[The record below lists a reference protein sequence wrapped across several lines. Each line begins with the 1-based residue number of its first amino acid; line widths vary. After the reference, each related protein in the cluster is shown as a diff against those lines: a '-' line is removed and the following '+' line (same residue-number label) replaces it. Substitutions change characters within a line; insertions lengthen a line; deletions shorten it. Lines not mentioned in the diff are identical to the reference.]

1 MTSLFGC
8 DIIKFGCEGINRSQ
22 PNFILQK
29 RKKMTDRLVLKKVFQ
44 CSDNGVDFIV
54 NLDEDMFDEALRRS
68 RENEDK
74 AVTAVSVLESL
85 VINIKFMIIEKL
97 EEMILAY
104 GKDEDESD
112 RAITVYGMCPYD
124 DIRCEILP
132 DGTPLI
138 YLDNREEYERKFKD
152 TIISDLEVMTKIRFN
167 ER

>member
-1 MTSLFGC
+1 
-8 DIIKFGCEGINRSQ
+8 
-22 PNFILQK
+22 
-29 RKKMTDRLVLKKVFQ
+29 MTDRAVLKKVFQ

-54 NLDEDMFDEALRRS
+54 NLKEDIFDEALRRS
-68 RENEDK
+68 REERNKNLSTISE
-74 AVTAVSVLESL
+74 LEGL
-85 VINIKFMIIEKL
+85 VIQIKFMIIEKL
-97 EEMILAY
+97 EELILAY

-112 RAITVYGMCPYD
+112 HAITVYGMCPYD

-138 YLDNREEYERKFKD
+138 YLDNRDEYERKFKD

>member
-1 MTSLFGC
+1 
-8 DIIKFGCEGINRSQ
+8 
-22 PNFILQK
+22 
-29 RKKMTDRLVLKKVFQ
+29 MTDRAVLKKVFQ

-54 NLDEDMFDEALRRS
+54 NLKEDIFDEALRRS
-68 RENEDK
+68 REEKNK
-74 AVTAVSVLESL
+74 NLSTVSELEGL
-85 VINIKFMIIEKL
+85 VIQIKFMIIEKL
-97 EEMILAY
+97 EELILAY

-112 RAITVYGMCPYD
+112 HAITVYGMCPYD

-138 YLDNREEYERKFKD
+138 YLDKRDEYERKFKD

>member
-1 MTSLFGC
+1 
-8 DIIKFGCEGINRSQ
+8 
-22 PNFILQK
+22 
-29 RKKMTDRLVLKKVFQ
+29 MTDRAVLKKVFQ

-54 NLDEDMFDEALRRS
+54 NLKEDIFDEALRRS
-68 RENEDK
+68 REEKNK
-74 AVTAVSVLESL
+74 NLSTVSELEGL
-85 VINIKFMIIEKL
+85 VIQIKFMIIEKL
-97 EEMILAY
+97 EELILAY

-112 RAITVYGMCPYD
+112 HAITVYGMCPYD

-138 YLDNREEYERKFKD
+138 YLDKRDEYERKFKN

>member
-1 MTSLFGC
+1 
-8 DIIKFGCEGINRSQ
+8 
-22 PNFILQK
+22 
-29 RKKMTDRLVLKKVFQ
+29 MTDRAVLKKVFQ

-54 NLDEDMFDEALRRS
+54 NLKEDIFDEALRRS
-68 RENEDK
+68 REESNK
-74 AVTAVSVLESL
+74 NLSTVSELEGL
-85 VINIKFMIIEKL
+85 VIQIKFMIIEKL
-97 EEMILAY
+97 EELILAY

-112 RAITVYGMCPYD
+112 HAITVYGMCPYD

-138 YLDNREEYERKFKD
+138 YLDNRDEYERKFKD

>member
-1 MTSLFGC
+1 
-8 DIIKFGCEGINRSQ
+8 
-22 PNFILQK
+22 
-29 RKKMTDRLVLKKVFQ
+29 MTDRAVLKKVFQ

-54 NLDEDMFDEALRRS
+54 NLKEDIFDEALRRS
-68 RENEDK
+68 REEKNK
-74 AVTAVSVLESL
+74 NLSTVSELEGL
-85 VINIKFMIIEKL
+85 VIQIKFMIIEKL
-97 EEMILAY
+97 EELILAY

-112 RAITVYGMCPYD
+112 YAITVYGMCPYD

-138 YLDNREEYERKFKD
+138 YLDKRDEYERKFKN

>member
-1 MTSLFGC
+1 
-8 DIIKFGCEGINRSQ
+8 
-22 PNFILQK
+22 
-29 RKKMTDRLVLKKVFQ
+29 MTDRTVLKKVFQ

-54 NLDEDMFDEALRRS
+54 NLKEDIFDEALRRS
-68 RENEDK
+68 REERSKNLS
-74 AVTAVSVLESL
+74 TVSELEGL
-85 VINIKFMIIEKL
+85 VIQIKFMIIEKL
-97 EEMILAY
+97 EELILAY

-112 RAITVYGMCPYD
+112 HAITVYGMCPYD

-138 YLDNREEYERKFKD
+138 YLDKRDEYERKFKD

>member
-1 MTSLFGC
+1 
-8 DIIKFGCEGINRSQ
+8 
-22 PNFILQK
+22 
-29 RKKMTDRLVLKKVFQ
+29 MTDRAVLKKVFQ

-54 NLDEDMFDEALRRS
+54 NLKEDVFDEALRRS
-68 RENEDK
+68 REEKNK
-74 AVTAVSVLESL
+74 NLSTVSELEGL
-85 VINIKFMIIEKL
+85 VIQIKFMIIEKL
-97 EEMILAY
+97 EELILAY

-112 RAITVYGMCPYD
+112 HAITVYGMCPYD

-138 YLDNREEYERKFKD
+138 YLDKRDEYERKFKD

>member
-1 MTSLFGC
+1 
-8 DIIKFGCEGINRSQ
+8 
-22 PNFILQK
+22 
-29 RKKMTDRLVLKKVFQ
+29 MTDRAVLKKVFQ

-54 NLDEDMFDEALRRS
+54 NLKEDIFDEALRRS
-68 RENEDK
+68 REERNKNLSTISE
-74 AVTAVSVLESL
+74 LEGL
-85 VINIKFMIIEKL
+85 VIQIKFMIIEKL
-97 EEMILAY
+97 EELILAY

-112 RAITVYGMCPYD
+112 HAITVYGMCPYD

-138 YLDNREEYERKFKD
+138 YLDKRDEYERKFKD

>member
-1 MTSLFGC
+1 
-8 DIIKFGCEGINRSQ
+8 
-22 PNFILQK
+22 
-29 RKKMTDRLVLKKVFQ
+29 MTDRAVLKKVFQ

-54 NLDEDMFDEALRRS
+54 NLKEDIFDEALRRS
-68 RENEDK
+68 REERNK
-74 AVTAVSVLESL
+74 NLSTVSELEGL
-85 VINIKFMIIEKL
+85 VIQIKFMIIEKL
-97 EEMILAY
+97 EELILAY

-112 RAITVYGMCPYD
+112 HAITVYGMCPYD

-138 YLDNREEYERKFKD
+138 YLDKRDEYERKFKD